1 MGVEVNAMEETDK
14 LEELM
19 SMVAKIEH
27 LARGAQHAA
36 DGVASQAYGASCR
49 AKDAAKLAI
58 EAAQI
63 VSRLQDEKARE
74 ERDGSVQ

>member
-1 MGVEVNAMEETDK
+1 MSETDK

-27 LARGAQHAA
+27 LARAAQYAA

-58 EAAQI
+58 EAAQ
-63 VSRLQDEKARE
+63 SL
-74 ERDGSVQ
+74 